1 MANPEPTLWDNQ
13 VTHRLEMLKIQHDQV
28 IELLRDHAAELREL
42 KRMIET
48 IAEGVAVLSLKE
60 QKWTGKPKHRNSESS
75 ATSLR
80 S

>member
-28 IELLRDHAAELREL
+28 IELLRDQAAELREL

-60 QKWTGKPKHRNSESS
+60 QKWTRKPKHRNSESS
-75 ATSLR
+75 ATSPR